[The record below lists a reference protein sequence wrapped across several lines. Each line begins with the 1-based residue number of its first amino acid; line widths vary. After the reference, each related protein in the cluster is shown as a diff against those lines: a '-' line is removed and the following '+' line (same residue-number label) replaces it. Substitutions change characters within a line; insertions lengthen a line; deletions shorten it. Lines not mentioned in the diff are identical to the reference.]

1 MATFDIDIRVVK
13 TNIQIPRART
23 VRQVGGLGLI
33 ERWQKGRLWPQES
46 NLRGGEMREIRE
58 SDWKLLRKV
67 HPEAL
72 ERFCKQILTE
82 VKRINSDGAKG

>member
-1 MATFDIDIRVVK
+1 
-13 TNIQIPRART
+13 
-23 VRQVGGLGLI
+23 
-33 ERWQKGRLWPQES
+33 
-46 NLRGGEMREIRE
+46 MREIRE